1 MDPTRSPSQVLSDLV
16 AATNAHDLDGLA
28 DCFATDYVLTDPAHP
43 ARSFV
48 GSAQVRKNWGT
59 LFEAMPDLRLELQQ
73 QVVTDDGFWME
84 GAQIGTRRDGAPMHA
99 QVVFLATVA
108 AGRVARARI
117 YVAPVEPG
125 GPDIDAVMAAM
136 AGRPMR
142 AVSLGPAGG
151 RP

>member
-16 AATNAHDLDGLA
+16 AATNAHDLDGLV

-59 LFEAMPDLRLELQQ
+59 LFAAMPDLRFELQQ
-73 QVVTDDGFWME
+73 HVVTDDGFWME
-84 GAQIGTRRDGAPMHA
+84 GAQSGTRPDGAVMHA
-99 QVVFLATVA
+99 QMVFLAVVA
-108 AGRVARARI
+108 AGCVTRAHI
-117 YVAPVEPG
+117 YVVPVEPG
-125 GPDIDAVMAAM
+125 GPDINAVMAAM
-136 AGRPMR
+136 AGPPVEPGSR
-142 AVSLGPAGG
+142 GPAGG